1 MEILS
6 LYKQIL
12 FVLLAL
18 ALAQFACS
26 FGARVPN
33 VNSPQ
38 SSSAGQPTQAGSSVI
53 GSCANDY
60 LPVKPGAT
68 WTYNGQSASGNFT
81 RVSTITSVETD
92 SFEREI
98 TTTLGNGIQKAYT
111 DSWKCTPDGLV
122 LEGGPLSTTFQ
133 SVYGNATMKT
143 LSTTGVTLPARINA
157 GDSWTQDAQLA
168 FTSTQV
174 SVNITLTYNFKA
186 VGLESVTVPAGTFNA
201 MKIQIDVTSQATT
214 ATRTNNIAVDGF
226 EWFVPDV
233 GAVKSSVGVKVN
245 GTAYPGTDDQ
255 MQSYRIP

>member
-1 MEILS
+1 MEVSL
-6 LYKQIL
+6 LYKRIM
-12 FVLLAL
+12 FVLLGL
-18 ALAQFACS
+18 ALAQFACN
-26 FGARVPN
+26 FGAQVPN
-33 VNSPQ
+33 VNPPQ
-38 SSSAGQPTQAGSSVI
+38 SSSSSQPTQAGSLAT
-53 GSCANDY
+53 GGCANDY
-60 LPVKPGAT
+60 LPVKPGAA
-68 WTYNGQSASGNFT
+68 WTYAGQSATGNFT

-98 TTTLGNGIQKAYT
+98 ATTLRNGTQRTYT

-122 LEGGPLSTTFQ
+122 LLGGPLATTFQ

-143 LSTTGVTLPARINA
+143 LSTTGVTLPTHINA

-186 VGLESVTVPAGTFNA
+186 IGLESVTVPAGTFNA

-226 EWFVPDV
+226 EWFVPGV
-233 GAVKSSVGVKVN
+233 GTVKSSVGVKVN
-245 GTAYPGTDDQ
+245 GTAYPGTEDQ
-255 MQSYRIP
+255 MQSYNIP

>member
-1 MEILS
+1 MKVLS
-6 LYKQIL
+6 LYKQTGVIL
-12 FVLLAL
+12 LTL
-18 ALAQFACS
+18 ALAQLACS

-33 VNSPQ
+33 INSPQ
-38 SSSAGQPTQAGSSVI
+38 SSSTSQPTQAGSSVT

-68 WTYNGQSASGNFT
+68 WTYSGKSATGNFT
-81 RVSTITSVETD
+81 RVSTITSVEAN

-98 TTTLGNGIQKAYT
+98 ATTLSNGTQRTYT

-122 LEGGPLSTTFQ
+122 LQGGPLSTTFQ

-168 FTSTQV
+168 FTSTKV

-186 VGLESVTVPAGTFNA
+186 IGLKSITVPAGTFNA
-201 MKIQIDVTSQATT
+201 MKIQINVTSQTTT
-214 ATRTNNIAVDGF
+214 ATRTNNIEVDGF
-226 EWFVPDV
+226 EWFVPGV

-255 MQSYRIP
+255 MQSYHIP

>member
-1 MEILS
+1 MEVSS
-6 LYKQIL
+6 LPKQIM

-18 ALAQFACS
+18 GLAQFACN
-26 FGARVPN
+26 FGAQVPN
-33 VNSPQ
+33 VNPPQ
-38 SSSAGQPTQAGSSVI
+38 SSSSSQPTQAGSSAT

-60 LPVKPGAT
+60 LPVKPGVS
-68 WTYNGQSASGNFT
+68 WTYNGKSATGNFT

-98 TTTLGNGIQKAYT
+98 TTMLNNGTQKAYT

-122 LEGGPLSTTFQ
+122 LRGGPLATTFQ

-143 LSTTGVTLPARINA
+143 LSTTGVTLPAHINA

-186 VGLESVTVPAGTFNA
+186 IGLESVTVPAGTFNA

-226 EWFVPDV
+226 EWFVPGI
-233 GAVKSSVGVKVN
+233 GAVKSSVAVKVN

-255 MQSYRIP
+255 MQSYHLP

>member
-1 MEILS
+1 M
-6 LYKQIL
+6 
-12 FVLLAL
+12 
-18 ALAQFACS
+18 
-26 FGARVPN
+26 
-33 VNSPQ
+33 
-38 SSSAGQPTQAGSSVI
+38 
-53 GSCANDY
+53 
-60 LPVKPGAT
+60 
-68 WTYNGQSASGNFT
+68 
-81 RVSTITSVETD
+81 STITSVETD

-98 TTTLGNGIQKAYT
+98 TTTLSNGTQKAYT

-122 LEGGPLSTTFQ
+122 LQGGPLATTFQ

-143 LSTTGVTLPARINA
+143 LSTTGVTLPAHINA

-168 FTSTQV
+168 FTSTLV

-186 VGLESVTVPAGTFNA
+186 IGLELVTVPAGTFNA

-226 EWFVPDV
+226 EWFVPGV

-255 MQSYRIP
+255 MQSYHIP